1 VKRLLIW
8 LCAALLLVATAAG
21 AWFHGFANAA
31 LPLPQT
37 PFEFTVRPGTS
48 LKGLNR
54 QLAEAGLLPDGQTLW
69 LLGRVTDATTIQA
82 GTYRLDKP
90 ASPLEILGKLRSG
103 DVVLVTLTFVEGIT
117 FTEMR
122 RQLEATKDLKATLR
136 GLPDTEVLKQVGA
149 TETHPEGLFYP
160 DTYRFSAGITD
171 LEMLKKSY
179 QAMQRKLAEAWA
191 QRDPGL
197 PYANPYQALIM
208 ASIIEKETGRADER
222 ALIGSVFV
230 NRLKIPMRL
239 QTDPTVIYGMGS
251 RYDGNIRKRDL
262 STDTVY
268 NTYTRDGLPPT
279 PIAMPGWGSLLAAVK
294 PAQSD
299 KLYFVGRGDG
309 SHYFSRS
316 LDEHNRAVAKYQ
328 LGR

>member
-1 VKRLLIW
+1 MKRLLIW
-8 LCAALLLVATAAG
+8 LCVALLLAATAAG

-54 QLAEAGLLPDGQTLW
+54 QLAEAGLLPDGLTLW

-136 GLPDTEVLKQVGA
+136 GLPDSEVLKQVGA

-222 ALIGSVFV
+222 ALIGSVFI

-262 STDTVY
+262 STDTAY